1 MMKKIIILLFI
12 FCISCVENQKKNK
25 NSEKISQEI
34 KKEENIQ
41 PEKQGNTS
49 KEEKMKLDTQNAIPF
64 LFEFEKKNPERFVKI
79 ETTFGDIEVELF
91 EETPYHRANFIFL
104 AKNGYFEEVCFHRVV
119 KNFIIQGGNADSW
132 EVSRKRKDIGF
143 YLLPPDTN
151 KGFKHHRGVIS
162 MPSSDIDNPHQ
173 FASPYEFFIV
183 CQTPGAYHLDK
194 KYTAFGRVLKGMEV
208 VDKINALETDQR
220 EWPLQNV
227 LIKKVSVLR

>member
-1 MMKKIIILLFI
+1 MMKKIIILLSI
-12 FCISCVENQKKNK
+12 FCISCVENQKKTK
-25 NSEKISQEI
+25 NSKKNSQEI
-34 KKEENIQ
+34 KKEEKNQ
-41 PEKQGNTS
+41 PEKQENTS
-49 KEEKMKLDTQNAIPF
+49 KEEKIKLDTQNAIPF

-79 ETTFGDIEVELF
+79 ETTFGAIEIELF
-91 EETPYHRANFIFL
+91 KETPYHRANFIFL
-104 AKNGYFEEVCFHRVV
+104 AKNDYFEGVCFHRVV

-143 YLLPPDTN
+143 YLLPPDTK

-227 LIKKVSVLR
+227 LIKKVSVLE